1 MSCAE
6 SGEFWLL
13 YYPPEPCPTPGS
25 PSPHNPAS
33 PRAKGFQHQRMTN
46 GAMNVE
52 IGNPTYKMY
61 EGGEP
66 DDVGGLLDADFAL
79 DPDKVGREDRGG
91 GCQGGDKRLWAG

>member
-1 MSCAE
+1 
-6 SGEFWLL
+6 
-13 YYPPEPCPTPGS
+13 
-25 PSPHNPAS
+25 
-33 PRAKGFQHQRMTN
+33 MTN

-79 DPDKVGREDRGG
+79 DPDKVRWRPLKELLEQGPKA
-91 GCQGGDKRLWAG
+91 GCDQGNQRCCPEVEAGVF

>member
-1 MSCAE
+1 
-6 SGEFWLL
+6 
-13 YYPPEPCPTPGS
+13 
-25 PSPHNPAS
+25 
-33 PRAKGFQHQRMTN
+33 MTN

-79 DPDKVGREDRGG
+79 DPDKVCWRPS
-91 GCQGGDKRLWAG
+91 KRLLEQGPEAGG